1 MKFPNKYLR
10 NLKPYKLA
18 SHKIWTVSPENR
30 LEILKL
36 DWNEATI
43 PPSPKVQER
52 IKKILN
58 EPCFF
63 NLYPTTYN
71 NELHSLLS
79 EYVGLPKENLQYFGS
94 SDALHEYICKVF
106 ISVGDPVMILGPS
119 YDNFRLTCQAN
130 GAEVFFHYFNDD
142 FSFDAT
148 NFEKAINKIEPAVVY
163 ICNPNNPTGN
173 LHKENYIEHLLNEFP
188 DTLFLIDE
196 AYYEFSGVTCKN
208 LVTKHDNILI
218 SRTMSKAFALAN
230 FRVGYLIASKDNIQF
245 VNRIR
250 NPKNLTTFAQEAACG
265 ALSDTKYMWEYVEE
279 VHKAMKGFREEMT
292 KHSVHFTVIPSFGN
306 FLMLQ
311 FTEYSKKKEL
321 MDFLAD
327 NNIYVRDTTQAD
339 CVRNCF
345 RITIGTQ
352 KQMKKVSRVINAFY
366 EKKF

>member
-18 SHKIWTVSPENR
+18 SHKIWSVEPEER
-30 LEILKL
+30 PEILKL
-36 DWNEATI
+36 DWNEASI
-43 PPSPKVQER
+43 PPSPKVRER
-52 IKKILN
+52 IQKILE

-71 NELHSLLS
+71 EELHQLLS
-79 EYVGLPKENLQYFGS
+79 DYVGLPKDNIQYFGS

-130 GAEVFFHYFNDD
+130 GAEVIFTYYNDD
-142 FSFDAT
+142 FTFDASK
-148 NFEKAINKIEPAVVY
+148 FEADINKYEPAVVY

-173 LHKENYIEHLLNEFP
+173 VHQQLYIEHLLNEFP

-196 AYYEFSGVTCKN
+196 AYYEFSGITCKN
-208 LVTKHDNILI
+208 LVVKYDNILI

-230 FRVGYLIASKDNIQF
+230 FRVGYLIASKDNVQF

-265 ALSDTKYMWEYVEE
+265 ALTDVQYMWDYVAE
-279 VHKAMKGFREEMT
+279 VHKAMEEFEGAMR
-292 KHSVHFTVIPSFGN
+292 KHVEYFKTLPSNGN
-306 FLMLQ
+306 FMMLR
-311 FTEYSKKKEL
+311 FHDYEHKKAL
-321 MDFLAD
+321 LDFLAE
-327 NNIYVRDTTQAD
+327 NNIFARDTTQAD
-339 CVRNCF
+339 CVKNCF
-345 RITIGTQ
+345 RITIGTRE
-352 KQMKKVSRVINAFY
+352 QMKRVAMIIDNY
-366 EKKF
+366 YKQ

>member
-18 SHKIWTVSPENR
+18 SHTIWSVSPVER
-30 LEILKL
+30 PHILKL

-43 PPSPKVQER
+43 PPSPMVKER
-52 IKKILN
+52 IIKVLD

-71 NELHSLLS
+71 EELYTLLS
-79 EYVGLPKENLQYFGS
+79 DYVNLPKEHIQYFGS

-130 GAEVFFHYFNDD
+130 GAEVFFHYYEDD
-142 FSFDAT
+142 FTFDAVK
-148 NFEKAINKIEPAVVY
+148 FEVAINKIEPAVVY

-173 LHKENYIEHLLNEFP
+173 IHDKLYIEHLLNEFP

-196 AYYEFSGVTCKN
+196 AYYEFSGITCKD
-208 LVTKHDNILI
+208 LVVKYDNILI

-230 FRVGYLIASKDNIQF
+230 FRVGYLIASKDNVQF

-250 NPKNLTTFAQEAACG
+250 NPKNLTTVAQEAACG
-265 ALSDTKYMWEYVEE
+265 ALSDVQYMLNYVNE
-279 VHKAMKGFREEMT
+279 VHEAMKTFAGDML
-292 KHSVHFTVIPSFGN
+292 KHSNELKVIPSYGN
-306 FLMLQ
+306 FMMLS
-311 FTEYSKKKEL
+311 FSDYEKKKAL
-321 MDFLAD
+321 LDYLAE
-327 NNIYVRDTTQAD
+327 NNIFARDTTQAD
-339 CVRNCF
+339 CVKNCF
-345 RITIGTQ
+345 RITIGTRE
-352 KQMKKVSRVINAFY
+352 QMRRVSDVIDNYYA
-366 EKKF
+366 K

>member
-10 NLKPYKLA
+10 NLKPYRLA
-18 SHKIWTVSPENR
+18 SHKIWSVTPGDR
-30 LEILKL
+30 PKILKL
-36 DWNEATI
+36 DWNEASI
-43 PPSPKVQER
+43 PPTPKVRER
-52 IKKILN
+52 IMKILD

-71 NELHSLLS
+71 EELHNLLS
-79 EYVGLPKENLQYFGS
+79 SYVGLPKENIQYFGS

-130 GAEVFFHYFNDD
+130 GAEVYFTYYNDD
-142 FSFDAT
+142 FSFDPYK
-148 NFEKAINKIEPAVVY
+148 FEKEINQKEPAVVY

-173 LHKENYIEHLLNEFP
+173 VHQQLYIEHLLNEFP

-196 AYYEFSGVTCKN
+196 AYYEFSGITCKD
-208 LVTKHDNILI
+208 LVTKYDNILI

-230 FRVGYLIASKDNIQF
+230 FRVGYLIASKDNVQF

-265 ALSDTKYMWEYVEE
+265 ALSDLDYMWSYVDE
-279 VHKAMKGFREEMT
+279 VSKAKESFTQRMKKYSDCF
-292 KHSVHFTVIPSFGN
+292 SVIPSYGN
-306 FLMLQ
+306 FLLLR
-311 FTEYSKKKEL
+311 FGSYDKKIGL
-321 MDFLAD
+321 LTFLSD
-327 NNIYVRDTTQAD
+327 NNIFARDTTQAD

-345 RITIGTQ
+345 RITIGTAE
-352 KQMKKVSRVINAFY
+352 QMDYVASVIDRYYAG
-366 EKKF
+366 